1 MCDDTS
7 EGGGD
12 DETPPCSRDVSAEG
26 ERVDDL
32 FDIVS
37 DRRTR
42 DVLAHL
48 ESLSVD
54 VVELDDIVDYVVECE
69 RRRTGECDTGGE
81 DSRETETNPGTDS
94 SADAKPRC
102 ETGSNTDPERHHQ
115 RVAVSLHHNCLPKL
129 DRTSVLD
136 YDPRSKTVRYRGDER
151 VTAFLELIESVED
164 P

>member
-1 MCDDTS
+1 MCDDAC

-12 DETPPCSRDVSAEG
+12 DETPPFSRDEPAEE

-42 DVLAHL
+42 DVLAQL

-54 VVELDDIVDYVVECE
+54 VVELDDIVDHVVERE
-69 RRRTGECDTGGE
+69 RQRPVEGRARTEDCSETQSDGGSESAEDTE
-81 DSRETETNPGTDS
+81 SNSETGTD
-94 SADAKPRC
+94 
-102 ETGSNTDPERHHQ
+102 TDSDRHHQ

-129 DRTSVLD
+129 DRTAVLD

-151 VTAFLELIESVED
+151 VTAFLEFVQSVED
-164 P
+164 S

>member
-12 DETPPCSRDVSAEG
+12 DETPPSSRDVSGER
-26 ERVDDL
+26 ERVDGL

-42 DVLAHL
+42 AVLSHL

-54 VVELDDIVDYVVECE
+54 VVELDDIVDHVAECE
-69 RRRTGECDTGGE
+69 RQRTVECGAEME
-81 DSRETETNPGTDS
+81 DSREADPDSGSDSAVDTDS
-94 SADAKPRC
+94 RS
-102 ETGSNTDPERHHQ
+102 ETGSGIDPERHHQ

-151 VTAFLELIESVED
+151 VTAFLELVESVEGS
-164 P
+164 